1 MKNTIIASIVAVICT
16 AALCLTFIF
25 AGGKSSA
32 ETEAAASDSKYITET
47 EAADYLGI
55 SEEVV
60 QMLRVNLRKLEGS
73 YMSYTYTD
81 EAGKEVTRIVYD
93 KDKLDDAVAALM
105 KDTGALNFKYIQE
118 SIKK

>member
-25 AGGKSSA
+25 AGGKSNA
-32 ETEAAASDSKYITET
+32 EPAAASDDKYVTES
-47 EAADYLGI
+47 EAAEYLGI

-60 QMLRVNLRKLEGS
+60 QMLRVNLKKLEGS

-81 EAGKEVTRIVYD
+81 EAGKEVTKIVYD

-118 SIKK
+118 SLKK